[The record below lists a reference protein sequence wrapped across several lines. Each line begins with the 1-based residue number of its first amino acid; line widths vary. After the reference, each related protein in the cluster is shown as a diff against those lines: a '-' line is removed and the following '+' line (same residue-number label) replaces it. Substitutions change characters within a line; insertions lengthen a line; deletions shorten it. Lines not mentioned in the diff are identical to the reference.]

1 MEWGKLA
8 AKSITVSTA
17 NVQQQEH
24 SHLHLVSAVAMAKLQ
39 FLAALA
45 CAAVAEACNKNS
57 DCASNWCDGG
67 TFFSSGRCKPRR
79 ADGERA
85 VGSWPSYDYNICLA
99 GRGKCGICG
108 DRVPDGSA
116 CTANSDCVSDWCEGF
131 GSCSGVCKGRKADG
145 TRIVC
150 DSLSIT
156 TGGCD
161 YNQCEARAGKC
172 GVCGRTVPD
181 GSTCSE
187 NADCSSGWCEGFPSV
202 GCQGSCRPKKDDG
215 YRLPCNDPTK
225 VTSGGCD
232 YNQCKASEGRCGV
245 CGRKVP
251 TGTSCSQESDCA
263 SNVCRL
269 PAGVLGTSLGCNG
282 QCAEPL
288 PDGSMLPR
296 LTWPINGA
304 FYDYSECSAGA
315 GICGVCGSRAGEG
328 AKCSATADCAEDL
341 CCGGV
346 LGGRISVNCQG
357 TCVKRTPSAC
367 PSLVDMSALTEVVDS
382 FVKFARDFGQC
393 MIEEVVEPWLEDEY
407 GCRFSA
413 SPQKMTAS
421 LTCTQLDPERA
432 RRLAARD
439 ETGSWARRFGY
450 ADARAA
456 RLYRLGPEPFGELG
470 LGPGRQ
476 LLGIGSAEEPSTSQL
491 GCRETQYCNAGAIL
505 SVVASLDFKP
515 KVTIDIDTRASTATI
530 SLEGDVTGT
539 AGVGALAGGSC
550 SYERELFFPSAP
562 KPVATYCLYA
572 VCVTV
577 LIQGSVKLAVEG
589 ELQATA
595 SAEYHTV
602 YRVGGQATLEL
613 SSENLDQ
620 SANAAITADRVSDH
634 WSLNAVGSMSASISV
649 TVGPVV
655 TILVVP
661 GTFATLHPFVM
672 AQASLFGTMKFE
684 KASASEAPEGIT
696 AVSWPVS
703 SEVCTDEAQKQSLA
717 NRQFTQQRPGKETT
731 SSGNATSGQGFTLA
745 ADLLD
750 TASLWAGMPWWASG
764 PQFWDLLQACRT

>member
-161 YNQCEARAGKC
+161 YNQCVARAGKC

-269 PAGVLGTSLGCNG
+269 PAGVLGTSVGCNG

-341 CCGGV
+341 CCGG
-346 LGGRISVNCQG
+346 LLEGRISVNCQG

-393 MIEEVVEPWLEDEY
+393 MIEEVVEPWLEARKLSEDTVFPSRAWQPPLQTDIFNLLPFLSIISLFCPLLFRHTSSSSAFCLCVSLSLCMPC
-407 GCRFSA
+407 GGIMPDHRHTPVSA
-413 SPQKMTAS
+413 SAQPSRPQ
-421 LTCTQLDPERA
+421 
-432 RRLAARD
+432 
-439 ETGSWARRFGY
+439 
-450 ADARAA
+450 
-456 RLYRLGPEPFGELG
+456 
-470 LGPGRQ
+470 
-476 LLGIGSAEEPSTSQL
+476 SQQKL
-491 GCRETQYCNAGAIL
+491 WVGVC
-505 SVVASLDFKP
+505 F
-515 KVTIDIDTRASTATI
+515 
-530 SLEGDVTGT
+530 EGH
-539 AGVGALAGGSC
+539 
-550 SYERELFFPSAP
+550 
-562 KPVATYCLYA
+562 K
-572 VCVTV
+572 
-577 LIQGSVKLAVEG
+577 
-589 ELQATA
+589 
-595 SAEYHTV
+595 
-602 YRVGGQATLEL
+602 
-613 SSENLDQ
+613 SSEPAETLG
-620 SANAAITADRVSDH
+620 R
-634 WSLNAVGSMSASISV
+634 SMLRRS
-649 TVGPVV
+649 
-655 TILVVP
+655 
-661 GTFATLHPFVM
+661 
-672 AQASLFGTMKFE
+672 
-684 KASASEAPEGIT
+684 
-696 AVSWPVS
+696 
-703 SEVCTDEAQKQSLA
+703 
-717 NRQFTQQRPGKETT
+717 
-731 SSGNATSGQGFTLA
+731 
-745 ADLLD
+745 
-750 TASLWAGMPWWASG
+750 
-764 PQFWDLLQACRT
+764 